1 MFKPVVRILP
11 WSIALAFPISWFPAA
26 HAQSSHVTLPQVT
39 VSESRASDELSGVST
54 LSRALLAR
62 KLASTSDTARLL
74 GDVPGM
80 SVYSAGGVSS
90 LPSLHGL
97 TDDRLRIKVDGM
109 DLVSACANHMNPAL
123 SYIDPTAV
131 DSVTVFGG
139 IAPVS
144 AGGDSIGGA
153 IVVATAPPVFAQ
165 PGQGTVVSGQ
175 AGAFYR
181 SNGNGRGANVS
192 ATVAS
197 ESLSLRYTG
206 ASARADNY
214 DAAGDFK
221 TSLVPTTTVRLLGSR
236 EVGSSQYQSN
246 NQNIDLAWRNANHL
260 LQAQVGNQVIPYQG
274 FPNQRM
280 DMTRNASE
288 HGVLRYDGQ
297 FDWGTLQ
304 ARAYSEHTRHTMNFL
319 ENKLAN
325 ATSMGMPM
333 DTEGTTSGGTLV
345 AQWALGAEHALRTGA
360 EWQRYRLDDWWDPVS
375 TKPGMMAPNVFWS
388 IRNGQR
394 DRADLYVE
402 WDARWSAQWTSQLGV
417 RSGTVTMNTGPVQ
430 GYNTMGGMM
439 GYGDPASPTSQ
450 PGAFN
455 AADRARTDQ
464 NWDLSASTR
473 WVPDANASY
482 SLGVSR
488 KTRSPNLYER
498 YTWSTANSMVMNMI
512 NWFGDANGFVGN
524 LALKPEVAYTASL
537 TADWHDSARQFW
549 SVQLTPHYTEVQ
561 DYIDAVTCAS
571 AGKMCPTRT
580 DGFANLSFA
589 NQGAKLWGWDL
600 SAQRELLRSDAL
612 GSVSGSMLMSYLK
625 AINTTTQSALYN
637 TMPFT
642 AKFGLNQRMGA
653 WNHRAEVQ
661 WVDAKS
667 DVSIIRNE
675 QKTAA
680 YALVNVRTSYS
691 WKQARLDV
699 GIDNLL
705 DRFYAHPQGGAYVG
719 QRPMTWGIPV
729 PGAGRSIFVG
739 VNFNF

>member
-1 MFKPVVRILP
+1 MFKPVLRTLP
-11 WSIALAFPISWFPAA
+11 WSIAMAFPFSWLSVA
-26 HAQSSHVTLPQVT
+26 HAQSGAVTLPQVT
-39 VSESRASDELSGVST
+39 VTESRSGEDLPGVST
-54 LSRALLAR
+54 LNRAMLSR

-74 GDVPGM
+74 ADVPGM

-97 TDDRLRIKVDGM
+97 ADDRLRIKVDGM

-131 DSVTVFGG
+131 ESVTVYGG
-139 IAPVS
+139 VSSVS
-144 AGGDSIGGA
+144 AGGDSIGGS
-153 IVVATAPPVFAQ
+153 IVVASSQPVFAQ
-165 PGQGTVVSGQ
+165 SGQGLLVQGQ

-181 SNGNGRGANVS
+181 SNSNGRGVNVS

-197 ESLSLRYTG
+197 ENLSLRYTG
-206 ASARADNY
+206 ASVRSETY
-214 DAAGDFK
+214 DAAADFK
-221 TSLVPTTTVRLLGSR
+221 TGLMPTTTVRVPGSR

-246 NQNIDLAWRNANHL
+246 NQDVDLAWRNGNHL
-260 LQAQVGNQVIPYQG
+260 LQLQLGNQSIPYQG

-288 HGVLRYDGQ
+288 HGILRYDGR

-319 ENKLAN
+319 ENKLPNPA
-325 ATSMGMPM
+325 SKGMPM

-345 AQWALGAEHALRTGA
+345 AEWVLGADHSLRTGA

-375 TKPGMMAPNVFWS
+375 ATPGMMAPNVFWN

-394 DRADLYVE
+394 DRADLYAE
-402 WDARWSAQWTSQLGV
+402 WDARWSSQWTSQFGV
-417 RSGTVTMNTGPVQ
+417 RSGSVTMNTGPVQ
-430 GYNTMGGMM
+430 GYNTMSGMM
-439 GYGDPASPTSQ
+439 GYGNPASPSSQ

-455 AADRARTDQ
+455 AADRARSDQ

-473 WVPDANASY
+473 WAPDASASY
-482 SLGVSR
+482 SMGVAR

-498 YTWSTANSMVMNMI
+498 YTWSTANNMVMNMI

-524 LALKPEVAYTASL
+524 LALKPEVAYTASV
-537 TADWHDSARQFW
+537 TADWHDSARQLW

-571 AGKMCPTRT
+571 VGKMCPSRT
-580 DGFANLSFA
+580 DRFANLSFA

-600 SAQRELLRSDAL
+600 TAQRELLRSESVGSL
-612 GSVSGSMLMSYLK
+612 SGSVQMSYLK
-625 AINTTTQSALYN
+625 AINSTTQSALYN

-642 AKFGLNQRMGA
+642 AKFGLSQRTGA
-653 WNHRAEVQ
+653 WLHAAELQ
-661 WVDAKS
+661 WVDAKN
-667 DVSIIRNE
+667 DVSTIRNE
-675 QKTAA
+675 QKTSA
-680 YALVNVRTSYS
+680 YALLNLRTSYS

-699 GIDNLL
+699 GIDNVL
-705 DRFYAHPQGGAYVG
+705 DRYYAHPQGGAYVG

-729 PGAGRSIFVG
+729 PGPGRSINVG
-739 VNFNF
+739 VNFSF

>member
-11 WSIALAFPISWFPAA
+11 WSIALAFPLSGLPGS
-26 HAQSSHVTLPQVT
+26 HAQTGHVTLPQVT
-39 VSESRASDELSGVST
+39 VTESRASDDLPGVST
-54 LSRALLAR
+54 LIRAQLAR
-62 KLASTSDTARLL
+62 KVASTSDTARLL

-97 TDDRLRIKVDGM
+97 ADDRLRIKVDGM

-131 DSVTVFGG
+131 ESVTVFGG

-153 IVVATAPPVFAQ
+153 IVVATAPPVFAP
-165 PGQGTVVSGQ
+165 PGQGTLLSGQ
-175 AGAFYR
+175 VGAFYR
-181 SNGNGRGANVS
+181 SNGHGRGANVS
-192 ATVAS
+192 ATVAN
-197 ESLSLRYTG
+197 ENLSLRYTG

-214 DAAGDFK
+214 EAAADFK
-221 TSLVPTTTVRLLGSR
+221 TGLVPTATVRVPGSR

-246 NQNIDLAWRNANHL
+246 NQSIDLAWRNGNHV
-260 LQAQVGNQVIPYQG
+260 LQAKVGGQVIPFQG

-288 HGVLRYDGQ
+288 HGILRYDGQ
-297 FDWGTLQ
+297 FDWGKLQ

-319 ENKLAN
+319 ENKLRD
-325 ATSMGMPM
+325 ATSKGMPM
-333 DTEGTTSGGTLV
+333 DTEGTTVGGALV
-345 AQWALGAEHALRTGA
+345 AEWALGADHALRAGA
-360 EWQRYRLDDWWDPVS
+360 EWQRYRLDDWWSPVS
-375 TKPGMMAPNVFWS
+375 TTPGMMAPNVFWN

-394 DRADLYVE
+394 DRADVYAE
-402 WDARWSAQWTSQLGV
+402 WDARWSAQWTTQLGL
-417 RSGTVTMNTGPVQ
+417 RTGTVTMNSGLVQ
-430 GYNTMGGMM
+430 GYNNMSSMM

-464 NWDLSASTR
+464 NGDLSASMR
-473 WVPDANASY
+473 WVPDATASY
-482 SLGVSR
+482 SMGVAR

-498 YTWSTANSMVMNMI
+498 YTWSSANNMVMNMV

-537 TADWHDSARQFW
+537 TADWHDGARQLW
-549 SVQLTPHYTEVQ
+549 SVQLTPHYTEVH
-561 DYIDAVTCAS
+561 DYIDAVTCARV
-571 AGKMCPTRT
+571 GKMCPTRT

-600 SAQRELLRSDAL
+600 SAQRELLRSDTA
-612 GSVSGSMLMSYLK
+612 GSVSGSVQMSYLK

-642 AKFGLNQRMGA
+642 AKFGLNQRRGA
-653 WNHRAEVQ
+653 WTHAAELQ

-667 DVSIIRNE
+667 DGSTIRNE

-680 YALVNVRTSYS
+680 YALLNVRTSYS
-691 WKQARLDV
+691 WKQARLDF

-705 DRFYAHPQGGAYVG
+705 DRFYAHPQSGAYVG

-729 PGAGRSIFVG
+729 PGAGRSISVG
-739 VNFNF
+739 LNFTF